1 MGRLYTE
8 RAIALALLGTAAL
21 AGAAPVSA
29 ADVAGFA
36 PQYGGDQ
43 FMLFVRRPIGA
54 HRSSATTYG
63 IRFERAAPM
72 SADPTMQYC
81 APLRHHA
88 LVELQ
93 LTRGAPARVQF
104 GNRVTWDLGMH
115 RLRLAPTAMFNRAWP
130 MSAGPLTDS
139 MLAAWTP

>member
-115 RLRLAPTAMFNRAWP
+115 RLAPTAMFNRAWP
-130 MSAGPLTDS
+130 MSAGPLSGS